1 MVRAIVLALVVLVA
15 GGLTEPI
22 PMAVLAG
29 IAVYV
34 GLNILDWSFIQRA
47 HKVSIQGMVIMYGG
61 NVTHGICRFNRCRW
75 ARRIH
80 F

>member
-29 IAVYV
+29 IAV
-34 GLNILDWSFIQRA
+34 LR
-47 HKVSIQGMVIMYGG
+47 
-61 NVTHGICRFNRCRW
+61 RFKYFRLEFYSTRT
-75 ARRIH
+75 
-80 F
+80 